1 MRLYLEI
8 PNVLDV
14 QERNLQKSLL
24 SDLGFS
30 PLVRK
35 HAASLDQILDPTTGD
50 LQKAARILRAFRAGG
65 LLNQRLMN
73 SVMGQAVGRTECN
86 RLLEDE
92 GLNGSNNTVAT
103 SASRCQ
109 N

>member
-1 MRLYLEI
+1 MAKPFPLRPHDAVRLYLEI

-50 LQKAARILRAFRAGG
+50 LQKSSPNSSCLSCRRAAESKAHEFRDGPSGG
-65 LLNQRLMN
+65 PHRVQ
-73 SVMGQAVGRTECN
+73 SAVG
-86 RLLEDE
+86 
-92 GLNGSNNTVAT
+92 G
-103 SASRCQ
+103 
-109 N
+109 